1 MNFKKS
7 YRKAS
12 GYTPICKIGDCP
24 LKMLEFGIIELEDG
38 EMLTYDT
45 EDKETAF
52 ILLEGYCTVKFN
64 DEVWEHIGNRKTVF
78 ENKKAVS
85 FYMPIE
91 QELRIEANRHVKI
104 AVCGAPVKE
113 RTEPQLLPE
122 ENVVLKTLG
131 EVPYE

>member
-91 QELRIEANRHVKI
+91 
-104 AVCGAPVKE
+104 
-113 RTEPQLLPE
+113 
-122 ENVVLKTLG
+122 
-131 EVPYE
+131 

>member
-52 ILLEGYCTVKFN
+52 IRGLLYR
-64 DEVWEHIGNRKTVF
+64 EV
-78 ENKKAVS
+78 
-85 FYMPIE
+85 
-91 QELRIEANRHVKI
+91 
-104 AVCGAPVKE
+104 
-113 RTEPQLLPE
+113 
-122 ENVVLKTLG
+122 
-131 EVPYE
+131 